1 MTFRGRR
8 VILHEKGSK
17 SAKKV
22 MKNRVAVPISTK
34 SGQKVM
40 KIGPKV
46 MKSGPK
52 VMKSDKTG

>member
-1 MTFRGRR
+1 M
-8 VILHEKGSK
+8 ILHEKGSK

-34 SGQKVM
+34 SGQKVI
-40 KIGPKV
+40 KSGPKV

-52 VMKSDKTG
+52 VVKSAKTG